1 MIDEKS
7 GSRFWD
13 VNAITDGGETDSFIV
28 QSCKTKD
35 AEYIERVLLSVHP
48 EFIEMKVEAIPR
60 PKELG
65 RCYGDP
71 Y

>member
-1 MIDEKS
+1 MIDKKS
-7 GSRFWD
+7 DSRFWD
-13 VNAITDGGETDSFIV
+13 VHTVTDNGESDSFIV

-35 AEYIERVLLSVHP
+35 AEYIERVLRSVHP
-48 EFIEMKVEAIPR
+48 EVDEMTVKAIKR
-60 PKELG
+60 PKHLG